1 MQSEL
6 MVAVWIIIGIAL
18 SWFVFKWAV
27 KRGGRHVKLVDPK
40 ELIIFIEEQKQILR
54 ERFVPLVGAVNFRDI
69 GGYKTESGKRV
80 LPGKVFR
87 SDELSELS
95 DTDLL
100 TLKEIGLRWIFDLR
114 NKREVSKKMDRI
126 PPDAPFEYA
135 HTPIYEKEPKRE
147 YLPIILFKRHKLGEA
162 LAERYFYMIEKRA
175 EAFGKILSYFADP
188 KNFPIVYH
196 CTAGKDRTGII
207 TALILSILGVPEETI
222 VADYS
227 LSNLGFDHY
236 FKEFVE
242 DQRHAAMGVR
252 DEEFQGFFVVQPDWI
267 KNILDHL
274 HEKYGSVERYL
285 IEKAN
290 MDQMTIERIRMN
302 LLA

>member
-1 MQSEL
+1 MQREL
-6 MVAVWIIIGIAL
+6 LVAFLTIGGITL
-18 SWFVFKWAV
+18 LLFGFRWAI
-27 KRGGRHVKLVDPK
+27 KRGGRQVKLVDPQD
-40 ELIIFIEEQKQILR
+40 LVIFIDEQKQILR
-54 ERFVPLVGAVNFRDI
+54 ERFVHLEGTANFRDI
-69 GGYKTESGKRV
+69 GGYITKTGKHV

-95 DTDLL
+95 DSDLL

-114 NKREVSKKMDRI
+114 NKREVTKKMDRI
-126 PPDAPFEYA
+126 PPDASFEYA

-147 YLPIILFKRHKLGEA
+147 YLPAILFGRHKLGEI

-236 FKEFVE
+236 FGEFVE
-242 DQRHAAMGVR
+242 DRRHAAMGVK

-274 HEKYGSVERYL
+274 HEKYGSVEKYL

-290 MDQMTIERIRMN
+290 MDQMTIDRIRMN

>member
-1 MQSEL
+1 M
-6 MVAVWIIIGIAL
+6 
-18 SWFVFKWAV
+18 
-27 KRGGRHVKLVDPK
+27 
-40 ELIIFIEEQKQILR
+40 
-54 ERFVPLVGAVNFRDI
+54 
-69 GGYKTESGKRV
+69 
-80 LPGKVFR
+80 
-87 SDELSELS
+87 
-95 DTDLL
+95 
-100 TLKEIGLRWIFDLR
+100 
-114 NKREVSKKMDRI
+114 
-126 PPDAPFEYA
+126 
-135 HTPIYEKEPKRE
+135 
-147 YLPIILFKRHKLGEA
+147 
-162 LAERYFYMIEKRA
+162 
-175 EAFGKILSYFADP
+175 
-188 KNFPIVYH
+188 
-196 CTAGKDRTGII
+196 
-207 TALILSILGVPEETI
+207 
-222 VADYS
+222 ADYS